1 MMVKIWCPF
10 AKYTLMFIII
20 IIIIIIINK
29 AVKSCTFTN
38 SIFLNSWNPL
48 VHVIDSQ
55 KKKKKDNKN

>member
-20 IIIIIIINK
+20 IIIIINK
-29 AVKSCTFTN
+29 AVKSFTFTN

-55 KKKKKDNKN
+55 KKKKKKDNKN

>member
-1 MMVKIWCPF
+1 MVKIWCPF

-20 IIIIIIINK
+20 IIIIDK

-55 KKKKKDNKN
+55 KKKKR